1 VQILVV
7 GGTRFVGRH
16 FVAQAVAAGHEVTL
30 FHRGRTG
37 GELFP
42 DLEHRIGDRD
52 GDLAALTSGQWD
64 ATVDACAYVPRQ
76 VHALADVLG
85 DRSGHYLL
93 VSSVSAYAVPSAPG
107 IAEDAPLIEL
117 ADPTVENVTAE
128 TYGGLKVLC
137 EKAAVARHG
146 TATLLVRPTYVV
158 GPDDYTWRFP
168 WWVHRLARGGQVAV
182 PGPADN
188 PAQLIDAR
196 DLGAFMTHLLGTG
209 ATGAFNAVGPAKAV
223 TWGEQID
230 AVAALVAPPGTSLRW
245 LEPAAV
251 EVLLQEAGRGAF
263 PLWGGTD
270 DDRWIETSDPAKAL
284 AAGLSIR
291 PFADTIRD
299 TLAWTR
305 VSAPPDGIGLS
316 PDREAAL
323 LAAS

>member
-1 VQILVV
+1 MQILVV

-85 DRSGHYLL
+85 DRGGHYLL

-209 ATGAFNAVGPAKAV
+209 ATGAFNAVGPEKPL
-223 TWGEQID
+223 TWGEQMQ

-263 PLWGGTD
+263 PLWAGTD
-270 DDRWIETSDPAKAL
+270 NDRWIETSDPAKAL
-284 AAGLSIR
+284 AAGLKIG

-305 VSAPPDGIGLS
+305 VSAPADGVGLS

>member
-1 VQILVV
+1 MRVLVV

-16 FVAQAVAAGHEVTL
+16 LVAQAVAAGHEVTL
-30 FHRGRTG
+30 FHRGQTG
-37 GELFP
+37 TELFP

-52 GDLAALTSGQWD
+52 SDLVALTFGRWD

-85 DRSGHYLL
+85 DRGGQHLL
-93 VSSVSAYAVPSAPG
+93 VSTTAVYAAPSGPG

-117 ADPTVENVTAE
+117 PDPTVENVTAE
-128 TYGGLKVLC
+128 TYGGLKALC
-137 EKAAVARHG
+137 EAAAVARHG
-146 TATLLVRPTYVV
+146 TETLLVRPTYVV

-182 PGPADN
+182 AGPAGN

-196 DLGAFMTHLLGTG
+196 DLGTFMAHLLATG
-209 ATGAFNAVGPAKAV
+209 AAGAFNAVGPAKAV
-223 TWGEQID
+223 TWGELMD

-251 EVLLQEAGRGAF
+251 EGVLREAGRGAF
-263 PLWGGTD
+263 PLWGGTN

-291 PFADTIRD
+291 PFADTILD
-299 TLAWTR
+299 ILAWTR
-305 VSAPPDGIGLS
+305 VWAPPEGIGLS
-316 PDREAAL
+316 PDTEAAL
-323 LAAS
+323 LAAI